1 MAITNG
7 MFRQLFSGLLVAALA
22 GAAVAQDRPADQR
35 QRLLELAYALGESH
49 ALRQACE
56 GEGDQ
61 FWRARMMRLVQVERP
76 GPTLETQLR
85 ERFNAG
91 FVARRGQYPACD
103 EASHKAE
110 AQAARRG
117 QALALK
123 LSQSTIQVRRDPPA
137 PDSVAD
143 GEAAR

>member
-1 MAITNG
+1 
-7 MFRQLFSGLLVAALA
+7 MFRPLFSGILAAAILVAGPAS
-22 GAAVAQDRPADQR
+22 AQDRPADQR
-35 QRLLELAYALGESH
+35 QRLLELAYALGEGH

-61 FWRARMMRLVQVERP
+61 YWRARMMRLVQVERP

-91 FVARRGQYPACD
+91 FVSKRGQYPACD
-103 EASHKAE
+103 EARREAE

-123 LSQSTIQVRRDPPA
+123 LSRSTIQVRRQAPA

>member
-1 MAITNG
+1 
-7 MFRQLFSGLLVAALA
+7 MFRPLLSGVLVIAQFAA
-22 GAAVAQDRPADQR
+22 GSVWAQDRPADQR

-49 ALRQACE
+49 ALRQVCE

-76 GPTLETQLR
+76 GPALETQLR

-110 AQAARRG
+110 ALAARHG

-123 LSQSTIQVRRDPPA
+123 LSQSTIQVRREAPT
-137 PDSVAD
+137 PDSMAD
-143 GEAAR
+143 GEPAR

>member
-1 MAITNG
+1 
-7 MFRQLFSGLLVAALA
+7 MFRPLLSGILVIALA
-22 GAAVAQDRPADQR
+22 GVAVAQDRPADQR

-61 FWRARMMRLVQVERP
+61 YWRARMMRLVQVEHP
-76 GPTLETQLR
+76 GAALETQLR

-91 FVARRGQYPACD
+91 FVALRGQYPACV

-123 LSQSTIQVRRDPPA
+123 LSQSTIQVRREPAA
-137 PDSVAD
+137 PDSVAE

>member
-1 MAITNG
+1 MYRPLI
-7 MFRQLFSGLLVAALA
+7 SGVLLATLV
-22 GAAVAQDRPADQR
+22 GVAVAQDRPADQR

-61 FWRARMMRLVQVERP
+61 YWRARMMRLVQVERP
-76 GPTLETQLR
+76 GQALETQLR

-91 FVARRGQYPACD
+91 FVARRAAYPICD
-103 EASHKAE
+103 EASRKAE
-110 AQAARRG
+110 AQAARHG
-117 QALALK
+117 QTLALK
-123 LSQSTIQVRRDPPA
+123 LAQSTIQVRREAPA
-137 PDSVAD
+137 PDSVAE

>member
-1 MAITNG
+1 
-7 MFRQLFSGLLVAALA
+7 MFRPLLSGIVLTAFAA
-22 GAAVAQDRPADQR
+22 GAALSQDRPADQR

-61 FWRARMMRLVQVERP
+61 FWRARMMRLVQVEHP

-91 FVARRGQYPACD
+91 FVALRGQYPACD
-103 EASHKAE
+103 EASHEAE

-123 LSQSTIQVRRDPPA
+123 LSQSTIQVRREPAA
-137 PDSVAD
+137 PDSVAE

>member
-1 MAITNG
+1 
-7 MFRQLFSGLLVAALA
+7 MFRLLLSGLIVTASLAAGPA
-22 GAAVAQDRPADQR
+22 SAQDRPADQR

-56 GEGDQ
+56 GEGDTY
-61 FWRARMMRLVQVERP
+61 WRARMMRLTQVARP
-76 GPTLETQLR
+76 GPGLEAQLR

-91 FVARRGQYPACD
+91 FLALRGQYPACD
-103 EASHKAE
+103 DASRRAE

-123 LSQSTIQVRRDPPA
+123 LAQSKIQVRRQDPA
-137 PDSVAD
+137 PDSVAQ
-143 GEAAR
+143 GEGAR

>member
-1 MAITNG
+1 
-7 MFRQLFSGLLVAALA
+7 MFRLFIYGIIAAAALA
-22 GAAVAQDRPADQR
+22 GGPASAQDRPADQR

-61 FWRARMMRLVQVERP
+61 YWRARMMRLVQVERP

-91 FVARRGQYPACD
+91 FVALRGQYPACD
-103 EASHKAE
+103 EASRKAE
-110 AQAARRG
+110 AQAARHG

-123 LSQSTIQVRRDPPA
+123 LSQSTIQVRREAPA
-137 PDSVAD
+137 PDSVAE

>member
-1 MAITNG
+1 
-7 MFRQLFSGLLVAALA
+7 MFRPLISGILLAALA
-22 GAAVAQDRPADQR
+22 GVAVAQDRPADQR

-61 FWRARMMRLVQVERP
+61 YWRARMMRMVQVERP

-91 FVARRGQYPACD
+91 FITRRGQYPVCD

-110 AQAARRG
+110 AEAARRG
-117 QALALK
+117 QALAVK

>member
-1 MAITNG
+1 
-7 MFRQLFSGLLVAALA
+7 MFRLLPSAIIATALVAAPA
-22 GAAVAQDRPADQR
+22 QAQDRPADQR

-91 FVARRGQYPACD
+91 FVALRGQYPACD
-103 EASHKAE
+103 EATHKAE

-123 LSQSTIQVRRDPPA
+123 LSQSTIQVRREPPA

>member
-1 MAITNG
+1 
-7 MFRQLFSGLLVAALA
+7 MFRSLLSGIVVAALV
-22 GAAVAQDRPADQR
+22 GGSMAQDRPADQR

-61 FWRARMMRLVQVERP
+61 YWRARMMRLVQVERP

-91 FVARRGQYPACD
+91 FVAKRGQYPACD
-103 EASHKAE
+103 EASHNAE

-137 PDSVAD
+137 PDSVAE
-143 GEAAR
+143 GETAR